1 MRDVSTL
8 LEQRRSVFTDN
19 YTVISSQAVY
29 ETRLIEGEREREWRR
44 LQFCAQLHWCHSS
57 RTTVERYIEADDLS
71 MLLALADV
79 IVQTSRYI
87 SQDTTFLLKK

>member
-29 ETRLIEGEREREWRR
+29 ETRLIEGERGSGGGFSFARS
-44 LQFCAQLHWCHSS
+44 CHSS

-87 SQDTTFLLKK
+87 SQDTLLCC

>member
-29 ETRLIEGEREREWRR
+29 ETRLIEGERGSGGGFSFARS
-44 LQFCAQLHWCHSS
+44 CIGA
-57 RTTVERYIEADDLS
+57 T
-71 MLLALADV
+71 LLAQQLND
-79 IVQTSRYI
+79 ILRLMI
-87 SQDTTFLLKK
+87 